1 MVFPN
6 VLTKALPVR
15 ACAAFFACIACSLV
29 SATAA
34 HATAGETISYT
45 APTGDSAATRGG
57 TSNFQGHNGEFEDAV
72 VQFQAGPQVVGS
84 LDCTQA
90 EPCDSYN
97 IYPAEDAY
105 EVAVAPCQNFG
116 SSSVYCPDAEYFV
129 ANLGSGTNN
138 RYELLAPLQYQ
149 SATVKAGNGGA
160 KIFGTNPSAEEF
172 EPALFPDDDIFTGG
186 AGDDILVG
194 GPGDDVLRGG
204 PGNDVLDGR
213 GGEDQL
219 YGEGGNDDITGG
231 ASGKSLEAGGEGT
244 NKLGLTFNLEAPDA
258 DSYDGGNETFDGE
271 GGISTVSFFHAPGP
285 VTAKVDGLPDSG
297 VAGQSD
303 TIETNVTEVD
313 GGEGNDPLIA
323 GTGPIILDGEG
334 GNDLIEG
341 GPGGDTL
348 RGGAGDNT
356 IKTAGPDG
364 AGPDSIYA
372 AESFCNLEV
381 SCPGGNSVIYAADG
395 IQDQITCGPGA
406 DIVYADALDVVSTTG
421 VFACPTVYR
430 SAGAGNPGGG
440 AGNPGGGAGNPGG
453 AGNAGASAG
462 TSSFANVKTKG
473 DVASLTFA
481 CAGAATATCA
491 DSLALSALETLRSGK
506 VVAVAAKAK
515 TKKRTLTLGHVSASL
530 AGGTSKRLS
539 VSLDSAARALL
550 AQYRSLHVKLV
561 ATQTIGGK
569 QVVVKTLTLTFTAP
583 KRHR

>member
-1 MVFPN
+1 MVLPN
-6 VLTKALPVR
+6 VLPKVPPAL
-15 ACAAFFACIACSLV
+15 ACVVFFACIVCSFV
-29 SATAA
+29 SAASA

-57 TSNFQGHNGEFEDAV
+57 TSSFQGHNGEFEDAV

-129 ANLGSGTNN
+129 ANLGSGPNN

-172 EPALFPDDDIFTGG
+172 EPALFPDNDIFTGG

-194 GPGDDVLRGG
+194 GPGNDILRGG
-204 PGNDVLDGR
+204 AGNDVIDGR

-219 YGEGGNDDITGG
+219 YGEGGNDEIIGG

-244 NKLGLTFNLEAPDA
+244 NKLGVTFNLEAPDA

-271 GGISTVSFFHAPGP
+271 GGISTVSFFHASGP

-303 TIETNVTEVD
+303 TIETNVAEVD
-313 GGEGNDPLIA
+313 GGEGNDTLIA

-356 IKTAGPDG
+356 IKTAGPNG

-395 IQDQITCGPGA
+395 VQDQITCGPGA

-430 SAGAGNPGGG
+430 SAGTGNPGGG

-453 AGNAGASAG
+453 AGNVGASAG
-462 TSSFANVKTKG
+462 TSSFADVKTKG
-473 DVASLTFA
+473 DVASFTFV

-506 VVAVAAKAK
+506 VVAVAAK
-515 TKKRTLTLGHVSASL
+515 TKKRTIALGHVSASL
-530 AGGTSKRLS
+530 AGGTSKTLS
-539 VSLDSAARALL
+539 VSLDSTGRALL
-550 AQYRSLHVKLV
+550 ARYRSLHVKLL
-561 ATQTIGGK
+561 ATETIGGK
-569 QVVVKTLTLTFTAP
+569 QVVAATLTITFTAP
-583 KRHR
+583 KRHH

>member
-1 MVFPN
+1 MVFVN
-6 VLTKALPVR
+6 VLPKVLPAR
-15 ACAAFFACIACSLV
+15 LSTAFLACIACLL
-29 SATAA
+29 ATAAAA
-34 HATAGETISYT
+34 HATAAETISYT
-45 APTGDSAATRGG
+45 APAGDPAATRGG
-57 TSNFQGHNGEFEDAV
+57 TSSFQGNNSEFEDV
-72 VQFQAGPQVVGS
+72 IVQFQGTTQTVGS
-84 LDCTQA
+84 LECTPS
-90 EPCDSYN
+90 EPCDSYD
-97 IYPAEDAY
+97 IYPHEDAH

-160 KIFGTNPSAEEF
+160 KILGTNPSAEEF
-172 EPALFPDDDIFTGG
+172 EPVALPDHDIFTGG
-186 AGDDILVG
+186 AGSDILVG
-194 GPGDDVLRGG
+194 GPGDDILRGG
-204 PGNDVLDGR
+204 AGNDVLDGR
-213 GGEDQL
+213 GGSDQL
-219 YGEGGNDDITGG
+219 YGEGGNDEIIGG
-231 ASGKSLEAGGEGT
+231 AGSESLEAGGEGS
-244 NKLGLTFNLEAPDA
+244 NKLGITFNLEAPDA

-271 GGISTVSFFHAPGP
+271 GGISTVSFFGAPGP

-297 VAGQSD
+297 VAGQHD
-303 TIETNVTEVD
+303 TIDTNVTEVD
-313 GGEGNDPLIA
+313 GSEGNDTLIA

-356 IKTAGPDG
+356 IKTAGPNG

-372 AESFCNLEV
+372 AETFCNLEV

-440 AGNPGGGAGNPGG
+440 AGNPGGTNTSGG
-453 AGNAGASAG
+453 TSSTGTSAG
-462 TSSFANVKTKG
+462 TSSFAHVKTKG
-473 DVASLTFA
+473 NVASLTFA

-491 DSLALSALETLRSGK
+491 DTLVFSALETIRSGK
-506 VVAVAAKAK
+506 VVAVAAR
-515 TKKRTLTLGHVSASL
+515 TTKRTLALGHVSASL
-530 AGGTSKRLS
+530 AGGTSKTLS
-539 VSLDSAARALL
+539 VSLNSTGRALL
-550 AQYRSLHVKLV
+550 ARYRSLHVKLLV
-561 ATQTIGGK
+561 TETIGGK

>member
-1 MVFPN
+1 MVLPN
-6 VLTKALPVR
+6 VLTKALPAR

-29 SATAA
+29 SAAAA

-45 APTGDSAATRGG
+45 APTLDSAATRGG
-57 TSNFQGHNGEFEDAV
+57 TSSFQGHNGEFEDAV

-149 SATVKAGNGGA
+149 SATVNAGNGGS

-172 EPALFPDDDIFTGG
+172 EPALFPDHDIFTGG

-194 GPGDDVLRGG
+194 GPGDDILRGG

-213 GGEDQL
+213 GGDDQL
-219 YGEGGNDDITGG
+219 YGEGGNDEITGG
-231 ASGKSLEAGGEGT
+231 KSGKSLEAGGEGT
-244 NKLGLTFNLEAPDA
+244 NKLGLTFNLEAPDV

-271 GGISTVSFFHAPGP
+271 GGISTVSFFGAPGP

-297 VAGQSD
+297 VAGQLD
-303 TIETNVTEVD
+303 TIEPNVTEVD
-313 GGEGNDPLIA
+313 GSEGNDTLIA

-356 IKTAGPDG
+356 IKTDGPDG

-381 SCPGGNSVIYAADG
+381 SCPGGNTTIYAADG

-430 SAGAGNPGGG
+430 SAGTGNPGGG
-440 AGNPGGGAGNPGG
+440 GRQPGGGAGNPGG

-462 TSSFANVKTKG
+462 TSSFAHVKTKG
-473 DVASLTFA
+473 DVASFTFA
-481 CAGAATATCA
+481 CAGASTATCA
-491 DSLALSALETLRSGK
+491 DSLALSASRRSARARSLRWRRN
-506 VVAVAAKAK
+506 K
-515 TKKRTLTLGHVSASL
+515 TRKRTLTLGHASASL
-530 AGGTSKRLS
+530 AGGTSKTLS
-539 VSLDSAARALL
+539 VSLDSTGRALL

-561 ATQTIGGK
+561 ATQTSGGN
-569 QVVVKTLTLTFTAP
+569 QSSW
-583 KRHR
+583 RRSR

>member
-6 VLTKALPVR
+6 VLTKALPAR
-15 ACAAFFACIACSLV
+15 ASAAFFACVACLLA
-29 SATAA
+29 SAAAA
-34 HATAGETISYT
+34 HATAGETIGYT
-45 APTGDSAATRGG
+45 APAGHSAATRGG
-57 TSNFQGHNGEFEDAV
+57 TSSFQGNNGEFEDVV
-72 VQFQAGPQVVGS
+72 VQFQDATQVVGS
-84 LDCTQA
+84 LDCSQS

-97 IYPAEDAY
+97 IYPHEDAH

-129 ANLGSGTNN
+129 ANLGSGANN

-149 SATVKAGNGGA
+149 SATVKAGNGGS
-160 KIFGTNPSAEEF
+160 KIYGTNPSAEEF
-172 EPALFPDDDIFTGG
+172 EPALFPDHDYFTGG
-186 AGDDILVG
+186 AGNDILVG
-194 GPGDDVLRGG
+194 GPGDDILRGG

-213 GGEDQL
+213 GDEDQL
-219 YGEGGNDDITGG
+219 YGEGGNDEITGG

-244 NKLGLTFNLEAPDA
+244 NKLGITFNLEAPDA

-271 GGISTVSFFHAPGP
+271 GGISTVSFYGAPGP

-297 VAGQSD
+297 VAGQHD
-303 TIETNVTEVD
+303 TIEPNVTEVD
-313 GGEGNDPLIA
+313 GSEGNDTLIA

-356 IKTAGPDG
+356 IKTDGPDG

-372 AESFCNLEV
+372 AESYCNFEV
-381 SCPGGNSVIYAADG
+381 SCPSGNSVIYAADG
-395 IQDQITCGPGA
+395 IQDQISCGPGA
-406 DIVYADALDVVSTTG
+406 DIVYADALDVVATTG
-421 VFACPTVYR
+421 VFACSTVYR

-440 AGNPGGGAGNPGG
+440 AGNPGGGANPGG

-481 CAGAATATCA
+481 CAGATTATCA
-491 DSLALSALETLRSGK
+491 DSLTLSALETLRAGR
-506 VVAVAAKAK
+506 VVAVAAK
-515 TKKRTLTLGHVSASL
+515 TKKRSLTLGHASASL
-530 AGGTSKRLS
+530 AGGASKTLS
-539 VSLDSAARALL
+539 VSLDSAGRALL
-550 AQYRSLHVKLV
+550 AHYRSLHVKLV
-561 ATQTIGGK
+561 ATETIGGK
-569 QVVVKTLTLTFTAP
+569 QVVVKTLALTFTAP

>member
-1 MVFPN
+1 MVLPN
-6 VLTKALPVR
+6 VLPKVPPAL
-15 ACAAFFACIACSLV
+15 ACVVFLACIVCSLV
-29 SATAA
+29 SAASA

-57 TSNFQGHNGEFEDAV
+57 TSSFQGHNGEFEDAV

-90 EPCDSYN
+90 EPCDSYS

-129 ANLGSGTNN
+129 ANLGSGPNN

-172 EPALFPDDDIFTGG
+172 EPALFPDNDIFTGG

-194 GPGDDVLRGG
+194 GPGNDILRGG
-204 PGNDVLDGR
+204 AGNDVIDGR

-219 YGEGGNDDITGG
+219 YGEGGNDEIIGG

-244 NKLGLTFNLEAPDA
+244 NKLGVTFNLEAPDA

-271 GGISTVSFFHAPGP
+271 GGISTVSFFHASGP

-303 TIETNVTEVD
+303 TIETNVAEVD
-313 GGEGNDPLIA
+313 GGEGNDTLIA

-356 IKTAGPDG
+356 IKTAGPNG

-395 IQDQITCGPGA
+395 VQDQITCGPGA

-430 SAGAGNPGGG
+430 SAGT
-440 AGNPGGGAGNPGG
+440 GNPGGGAGNPGG
-453 AGNAGASAG
+453 AGNVGASAG
-462 TSSFANVKTKG
+462 TSSFADVKTKG
-473 DVASLTFA
+473 DVASFTFV

-506 VVAVAAKAK
+506 VVAVAAK
-515 TKKRTLTLGHVSASL
+515 TKKRTIALGHVSASL
-530 AGGTSKRLS
+530 AGGTSKTLS
-539 VSLDSAARALL
+539 VSLDSTGRALL
-550 AQYRSLHVKLV
+550 ARYHSLHVKLL
-561 ATQTIGGK
+561 ATETIGGK
-569 QVVVKTLTLTFTAP
+569 QVVAATLTITFTAP
-583 KRHR
+583 KRHH

>member
-1 MVFPN
+1 M
-6 VLTKALPVR
+6 LAKALPAR
-15 ACAAFFACIACSLV
+15 ACAAFFACIACLL
-29 SATAA
+29 ATAAAA

-45 APTGDSAATRGG
+45 APAGAHSAATRGG
-57 TSNFQGHNGEFEDAV
+57 TSSFQGNNGEFEDAV

-90 EPCDSYN
+90 EPCDSYD

-105 EVAVAPCQNFG
+105 EVAVAPCQNSG
-116 SSSVYCPDAEYFV
+116 SWYVYCPDAEYFV
-129 ANLGSGTNN
+129 ANLGSGPNN

-149 SATVKAGNGGA
+149 SATVNAGNGGS
-160 KIFGTNPSAEEF
+160 KIYGTNPSAEEF
-172 EPALFPDDDIFTGG
+172 EPTLFPDHDIFTGG

-194 GPGDDVLRGG
+194 GPGDDTLRGG

-219 YGEGGNDDITGG
+219 YGEGGNDEITGG
-231 ASGKSLEAGGEGT
+231 KSGNSLESGGEGT
-244 NKLGLTFNLEAPDA
+244 NKLGLTFNLEAPDS

-271 GGISTVSFFHAPGP
+271 GGISTVSFFGAPGP

-297 VAGQSD
+297 VAGQHD

-313 GGEGNDPLIA
+313 GSESNDTLIA

-395 IQDQITCGPGA
+395 VQDQITCGPGA
-406 DIVYADALDVVSTTG
+406 DIVYADALDVVSTPG

-430 SAGAGNPGGG
+430 SAGTGNPGGG

-453 AGNAGASAG
+453 AGNVGASAG
-462 TSSFANVKTKG
+462 TSSFADVKTKG
-473 DVASLTFA
+473 DVASFTFV

-506 VVAVAAKAK
+506 VVAVAAK
-515 TKKRTLTLGHVSASL
+515 TKKRTIALGHVSASL
-530 AGGTSKRLS
+530 AGGTSKTLS
-539 VSLDSAARALL
+539 VSLDSTGRALL
-550 AQYRSLHVKLV
+550 ARYRSLHVKLL
-561 ATQTIGGK
+561 ATETIGGK
-569 QVVVKTLTLTFTAP
+569 QVVAATLTITFTAP
-583 KRHR
+583 KRHH